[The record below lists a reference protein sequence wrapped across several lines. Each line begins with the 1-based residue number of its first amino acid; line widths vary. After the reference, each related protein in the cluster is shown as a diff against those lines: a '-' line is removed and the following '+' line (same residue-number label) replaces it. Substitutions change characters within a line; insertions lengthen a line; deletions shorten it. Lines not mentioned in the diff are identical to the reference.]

1 MTTLDC
7 YWYSKYRFNS
17 SRSPDTER
25 NGRVALCSSQ
35 KPIYILFNKLIF
47 ALINYKIDRFII
59 NKNRKR
65 VFELQLQISERDSSL
80 FKFSSIFH
88 YLNFHERFPF
98 YPIHINKSRSF
109 VPSNEE
115 VSNSSNFFF
124 PPFSSLFF
132 FYDAVILAVEV
143 TGEQKIRLLYY
154 TRRNLNSCNEN
165 LLRHFTAPERYKKLD
180 TGNKK

>member
-1 MTTLDC
+1 MIDL
-7 YWYSKYRFNS
+7 F
-17 SRSPDTER
+17 
-25 NGRVALCSSQ
+25 VA
-35 KPIYILFNKLIF
+35 K
-47 ALINYKIDRFII
+47 DRERFI
-59 NKNRKR
+59 KLR
-65 VFELQLQISERDSSL
+65 LQTSRRDSSL

-88 YLNFHERFPF
+88 YLNFHERSL
-98 YPIHINKSRSF
+98 YPIHINKSRFF
-109 VPSNEE
+109 VPSNEK
-115 VSNSSNFFF
+115 VSNSSNFF
-124 PPFSSLFF
+124 FF

>member
-59 NKNRKR
+59 NKDRKR

-124 PPFSSLFF
+124 FPLFF
-132 FYDAVILAVEV
+132 PFFLWRGYSRGWSYWWAEN
-143 TGEQKIRLLYY
+143 TSTLLYK
-154 TRRNLNSCNEN
+154 TEPKFMQRE
-165 LLRHFTAPERYKKLD
+165 FTASFHC
-180 TGNKK
+180 TGTV